1 MARTNGRKEYLKAFL
16 ESCFPAKWLKS
27 KVENFRKFVKYL
39 LQYITIKIFY
49 F

>member
-16 ESCFPAKWLKS
+16 ESCFPAKWFG

>member
-16 ESCFPAKWLKS
+16 ESCFLVKWLG